1 MPGPGAPPGRPVGSQ
16 EAVRRHNLGRLLR
29 RLHVQGAMS
38 RADLTAGTG
47 LNRSTVKA
55 LTADLVSAGL
65 VDESAPVGRGGA
77 GRPSITVSPRSADN
91 HVIALDIG
99 VQHVTAVRIGLG
111 GVVLDRRE
119 LRQAADQYAVERT
132 LHRLDGLVRALLDGA
147 PESSRC
153 LGIGVGVCGVVDRAQ
168 GLVRLAP
175 NLGWV
180 DVPLCDLIAER
191 LAGSRADGLPLQV
204 GNDGDLGALAEHLRG
219 AGRGVDD
226 LVYVSGEVGVGGG
239 IIVGGRALR
248 GVGGYAG
255 EIGHMSVDVGGKL
268 CGCGRRGCW
277 ETEISAQAVLSATG
291 APDGMMLSEVLA
303 AHAAG
308 ERWTRAGMR
317 RVGRFLGAGLV
328 NVVNLFNPEV
338 IVLGGSVRHV
348 LTATEPDVREALRT
362 ALPASGDQVRLSV
375 AGLGDDS
382 VVVGAAELAFARLLD
397 EPLGTLAD
405 LPVPSRP
412 GVRA

>member
-1 MPGPGAPPGRPVGSQ
+1 
-16 EAVRRHNLGRLLR
+16 
-29 RLHVQGAMS
+29 MS

-55 LTADLVSAGL
+55 LTADLAAAGL
-65 VDESAPVGRGGA
+65 VQESAPVGRGGA
-77 GRPSITVSPRSADN
+77 GRPSITVQPQSTDISM
-91 HVIALDIG
+91 IALDVG
-99 VQHVTAVRIGLG
+99 VQHLTAVRVGLG
-111 GVVLDRRE
+111 GVVLDRRD
-119 LRQAADQYAVERT
+119 LRQSPDQYDVPCT
-132 LHRLDGLVRALLDGA
+132 VDRLEGLVRAVLDGA
-147 PESSRC
+147 PGSSRC
-153 LGIGVGVCGVVDRAQ
+153 LGLGVGVCGVVDAAQ

-180 DVPLCDLIAER
+180 DVPLRDLLAER
-191 LAGSRADGLPLQV
+191 LVDTRVGGLPV
-204 GNDGDLGALAEHLRG
+204 EIGNDGDLGVLAEHLRG

-255 EIGHMSVDVGGKL
+255 EIGHMSVDVRGKV
-268 CGCGRRGCW
+268 CRCGRRGCW
-277 ETEISAQAVLSATG
+277 ETEISAEAVLSATR

-308 ERWTRAGMR
+308 APWTRPGMR

-338 IVLGGSVRHV
+338 IVFGGSVRHV
-348 LTATEPDVREALRT
+348 FTATEPVVREALRT
-362 ALPASGDQVRLSV
+362 ALPAPGHQVRLAV

-382 VVVGAAELAFARLLD
+382 VVVGAAELGFARLLD
-397 EPLGTLAD
+397 EPLGTLAG
-405 LPVPSRP
+405 LAAASRS

>member
-1 MPGPGAPPGRPVGSQ
+1 MTGPAAPSVRSASSQ

-65 VDESAPVGRGGA
+65 VHESAPVGRGGA
-77 GRPSITVSPRSADN
+77 GRPSITVQPGSSE
-91 HVIALDIG
+91 VCMVALDVG
-99 VQHVTAVRIGLG
+99 VQHLTAVRIGLG
-111 GVVLDRRE
+111 GVVLDRHE
-119 LRQAADQYAVERT
+119 LRQSPDQYAVPCT
-132 LHRLDGLVRALLDGA
+132 VDRLEGLVRTLLDGT
-147 PESSRC
+147 PSSARC
-153 LGIGVGVCGVVDRAQ
+153 LGVGVGVCGVVDVGQ

-180 DVPLCDLIAER
+180 DVPLRTLLADR
-191 LAGSRADGLPLQV
+191 LAGTRLDRLPV
-204 GNDGDLGALAEHLRG
+204 EIGNDGDLGALAEHLRG

-226 LVYVSGEVGVGGG
+226 LVYISGEVGVGGG
-239 IIVGGRALR
+239 IISGGRALR

-255 EIGHMSVDVGGKL
+255 EVGHMSVDAGGKL
-268 CGCGRRGCW
+268 CRCGRRGCW
-277 ETEISAQAVLSATG
+277 ETEISGDAVLSATG
-291 APDGMMLSEVLA
+291 APDGMMLEDVLA

-308 ERWTRAGMR
+308 ERWTRPGLR

-338 IVLGGSVRHV
+338 IVFGGSIRHV
-348 LTATEPDVREALRT
+348 FTATEPVVREALRT
-362 ALPASGDQVRLSV
+362 ALPAPADQVRLAV
-375 AGLGDDS
+375 TELGDDA
-382 VVVGAAELAFARLLD
+382 VALGAAELGFARLLD
-397 EPLGTLAD
+397 EPLGTLAG
-405 LPVPSRP
+405 LR
-412 GVRA
+412 GATARA